1 MVINM
6 TQISITIDTPVV
18 DVNEFSNRTGIPLP
32 SVRKLIA
39 NNKIPV
45 MPRLSRQKILI
56 NMVAYTLLC
65 AERAK
70 IKPAI
75 IS

>member
-32 SVRKLIA
+32 SVRKLIT
-39 NNKIPV
+39 NNEIPV

-70 IKPAI
+70 IK
-75 IS
+75 